1 MNRDSES
8 ERDSQR
14 TVADLLAQY
23 GEGSGNAAPRRR
35 RRRAEDANET
45 APQQIIDRINSDSG
59 QMRAL
64 RDEQP
69 PVEPPQA
76 PPRAANVDAPS
87 RRDLPSYDAPSYD
100 TPSGRFARPATPTR
114 PVPPPAPPPVSAP
127 DAAELTTEV
136 PAITDEYPTLA
147 EPPAAAP
154 SPGTA
159 TSGRLPRPDVPPVPP
174 KPAPRA
180 KPRVQPDPVTEVLPV
195 IDDPQPAED
204 EKAQREQGED
214 WFTDTGYQEVY
225 TDEGEHT
232 AQYQAVRAPETE
244 PEAESEDEEV
254 RPARGPAGLDE
265 DAEVP
270 EDYDEDEEPRS
281 PAKEWLMMVVQLGG
295 GVLGGAGLWLGF
307 QWLWRAIP
315 SITLFLAL
323 AVIGGMVWLVRKI
336 RKADDLQTILLA
348 VLVGLVVTVSPA
360 ALLLVGK

>member
-1 MNRDSES
+1 MNRDNES

-59 QMRAL
+59 QLRAL
-64 RDEQP
+64 RDEQAL
-69 PVEPPQA
+69 VEEPPAA
-76 PPRAANVDAPS
+76 PPRAAGLDTPS
-87 RRDLPSYDAPSYD
+87 RRDLPSYD

-114 PVPPPAPPPVSAP
+114 PVPPPPPPPVADP
-127 DAAELTTEV
+127 AAAELTTEV
-136 PAITDEYPTLA
+136 PAITDAYPA
-147 EPPAAAP
+147 IADPPVA
-154 SPGTA
+154 PGTA
-159 TSGRLPRPDVPPVPP
+159 TSGRLPRPDAPPVPP
-174 KPAPRA
+174 KPAPRS

-195 IDDPQPAED
+195 IADAPQADPDAPP
-204 EKAQREQGED
+204 REGED
-214 WFTDTGYQEVY
+214 WFTDTGYQERYVE
-225 TDEGEHT
+225 DEAEHT
-232 AQYQAVRAPETE
+232 TQYQALRASAPKADPETE
-244 PEAESEDEEV
+244 DEDEQP

-270 EDYDEDEEPRS
+270 DDYDEDEDEEPRS

-295 GVLGGAGLWLGF
+295 GVIGGAGLWLGF